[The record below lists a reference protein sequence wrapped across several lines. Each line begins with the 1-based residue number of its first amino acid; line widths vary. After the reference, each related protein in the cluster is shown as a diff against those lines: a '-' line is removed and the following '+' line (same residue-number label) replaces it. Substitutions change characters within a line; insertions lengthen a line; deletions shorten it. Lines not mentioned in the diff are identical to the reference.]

1 MQRSTVL
8 ILAMLIAAVPTSAS
22 SEVTA
27 RQGTA
32 PPPEITHFAS
42 PMILDLPLPN
52 VTPLEPGSSIRLGD
66 VRKFICDQHVS
77 LLNLT
82 VTKEYKG
89 PRKARSLELVV
100 SGLVSVTDSYDR
112 RVDIA
117 LRIRSGEEMI
127 ASQTLRNYSTEEE
140 RVTPFRILIPV
151 DESRLTAAYSAE
163 QAPVLELILT
173 VRDDS

>member
-1 MQRSTVL
+1 MQRSTGL
-8 ILAMLIAAVPTSAS
+8 ILAMLIAAAPMSAS
-22 SEVTA
+22 SQVTA

-42 PMILDLPLPN
+42 PMVLDLPLPN
-52 VTPLEPGSSIRLGD
+52 VTPLEPGSSMRLGD
-66 VRKFICDQHVS
+66 VRRYICDNHVT

-82 VTKEYKG
+82 VAKEYKG
-89 PRKARSLELVV
+89 PRKARSLELII
-100 SGLVSVTDSYDR
+100 SGMVSVTDSYDR

-117 LRIRSGEEMI
+117 LRLRSGEETI

-151 DESRLTAAYSAE
+151 DEPRLVAAYSGK
-163 QAPVLELILT
+163 QAPVSELTLT